1 MQLGRRELKPV
12 RELDCSQR
20 VLLEAAELVELLNE
34 VERELEGS
42 QIVEFL
48 GTLGN
53 LSANDHSHCRICTY
67 PSEF

>member
-1 MQLGRRELKPV
+1 M

-42 QIVEFL
+42 QIVE
-48 GTLGN
+48 TSDISGN
-53 LSANDHSHCRICTY
+53 FAADDRSHRRIDMY
-67 PSEF
+67 LWGF